1 MKIFLK
7 ESLVSFSLSILL
19 IFILSVIISKTSVAE
34 SVIIPGIITISSF
47 SICLGGI
54 RVSKIKKEKGIING
68 FLLGLIYMFGMY
80 LISSFFLKDF
90 SLNLKSFIMIFCG
103 MLAGMLG
110 GIIGVNM

>member
-90 SLNLKSFIMIFCG
+90 SLNFCG